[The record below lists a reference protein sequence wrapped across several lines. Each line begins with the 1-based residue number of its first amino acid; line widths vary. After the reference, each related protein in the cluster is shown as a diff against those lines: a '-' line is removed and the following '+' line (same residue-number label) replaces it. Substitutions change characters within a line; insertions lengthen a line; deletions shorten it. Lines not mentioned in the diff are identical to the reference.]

1 MNRDSN
7 ESLFF
12 VLINTKYTIIKIIFN
27 HTKAMI
33 HNLIILK
40 L

>member
-1 MNRDSN
+1 MNRGSY

-12 VLINTKYTIIKIIFN
+12 YYNAKYIIIKIIFN

-33 HNLIILK
+33 YNN
-40 L
+40 

>member
-12 VLINTKYTIIKIIFN
+12 VLINTKYTIIKIIFIYS
-27 HTKAMI
+27 KK
-33 HNLIILK
+33 LINWLNGIFR
-40 L
+40 